1 MPQVGCRPY
10 WLPSTLFLSTEADN
24 CTKASQLDQFL
35 GLMAKVEE
43 IPNEKALFEEYKC
56 LRPCRFMEYKVDSS
70 KEVCADYEI
79 MKKTLF
85 T

>member
-1 MPQVGCRPY
+1 MSQVGCRPY

-56 LRPCRFMEYKVDSS
+56 LRPCRFMEYKVRYFYRSVRS
-70 KEVCADYEI
+70 LQNKE
-79 MKKTLF
+79 KTPF
-85 T
+85 